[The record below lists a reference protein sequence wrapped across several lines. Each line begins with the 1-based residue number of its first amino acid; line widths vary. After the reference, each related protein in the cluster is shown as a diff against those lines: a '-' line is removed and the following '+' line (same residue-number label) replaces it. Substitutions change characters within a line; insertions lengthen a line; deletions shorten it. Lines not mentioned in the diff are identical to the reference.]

1 MKQACYYIMLLLFVE
16 LAGIPTTVRA
26 TESSETKHFAVLSN
40 DSPAEK
46 YSDYG
51 TSAKGKFLPDS
62 CYLSLTQAQKE
73 KALARHD
80 SLIRSIKAG

>member
-16 LAGIPTTVRA
+16 LAGIPTTVQA

-40 DSPAEK
+40 DSPTEK

-51 TSAKGKFLPDS
+51 TPAKGSSFPTVVTCHSPKHKKKKHS
-62 CYLSLTQAQKE
+62 HGMT
-73 KALARHD
+73 H
-80 SLIRSIKAG
+80 